1 VDQLQTITT
10 TTNFQKIPFLI
21 LGGGSNVLFT
31 KDYEGIVLKNN
42 LKGIDILNENQES
55 VWIKAGGGELWHNL
69 VMFCV
74 ENNWGGVENLSLIP
88 GTVGAAPMQNIGAY
102 GSEIKETF
110 ESLEAVNMQTG
121 KLETFNK
128 EECRF
133 GYRESVFKNEFK
145 GLYFISSVN
154 LKLNKNPVVNTDY
167 GDIKAVLNE
176 WGITL
181 PTLQEVSKAIIS
193 IRQSKLPDPAILG
206 NAGSFFK
213 NPVISSAHFEA
224 LKQKF
229 PDIKSFPAPNG
240 TIKVPGGWLIEQAGW
255 KGKRIGNIGVH
266 DKQALVLINYGGGTG
281 KDLIQLAHDI
291 IDSVKEKF
299 DITLSPEV
307 NII

>member
-1 VDQLQTITT
+1 MDQLQTITT